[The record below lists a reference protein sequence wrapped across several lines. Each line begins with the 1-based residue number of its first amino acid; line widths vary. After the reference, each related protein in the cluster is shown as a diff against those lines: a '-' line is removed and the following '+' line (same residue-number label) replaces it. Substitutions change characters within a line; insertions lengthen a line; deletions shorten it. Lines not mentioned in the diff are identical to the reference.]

1 MIPRW
6 NQYLKERRGFKME
19 TRDFIKGALD
29 QVKRSTVRAVDGLSH
44 YELTWRPGPECN
56 SIGLILFH
64 EARFEDS
71 FVQGR
76 ILGKPQVWESEK
88 WYEKFNMPASES
100 GSGYTAEQIAAFRV
114 PELKDLLGYADAVRA
129 KILEYLKTAPSNEF
143 DRTINMPRFG
153 DVTVGALFTLV
164 VAHQAQHAG
173 EIAYLRGIQRG
184 MNK

>member
-1 MIPRW
+1 MTPHRSQW
-6 NQYLKERRGFKME
+6 SKERRKFKME
-19 TRDFIKGALD
+19 MKDFIKGALD
-29 QVKRSTVRAVDGLSH
+29 RAKQGTTRAVDGLSH
-44 YELTWRPGPECN
+44 NELIWRPGPECN

-64 EARFEDS
+64 QARFEDS

-76 ILGKPQVWESEK
+76 IVGKPQVWESDK

-100 GSGYTAEQIAAFRV
+100 GSGYTAEQLAAFRV

-129 KILEYLKTAPSNEF
+129 KILEYLKSAPSNEF
-143 DRTINMPRFG
+143 DRVINMPRFG
-153 DVTVGALFTLV
+153 DVAVGALFTLV
-164 VAHQAQHAG
+164 IVHQAQHAG